1 MPNNI
6 LHDEDHIQSR
16 SIAVITCSTRPSRIG
31 HLIAQHVM
39 VQLDSHLSK
48 LGRNNLH
55 LSSIDMLS
63 HPLPL
68 LDEPGIPSKYPA
80 TNPTSHYTKAHT
92 RDWSLEILKHSAFIF
107 VIPQYNWGYP
117 AVIKNAMDYLYHEWA
132 GKPVFVVSYGGHGGG
147 KAAAQLVQVCQGLRM
162 KPLSQTVGY
171 RIDLVE
177 SSKLLESGKFSS
189 ERLQIWKSEIVED
202 ELQARF
208 LELVESMQ

>member
-1 MPNNI
+1 MSTNN
-6 LHDEDHIQSR
+6 LHDEYHRASK

-31 HLIAQHVM
+31 HLIAQHVI
-39 VQLDSHLSK
+39 VELSCHLSK
-48 LGRNNLH
+48 LDRNDLH

-63 HPLPL
+63 HVLPF
-68 LDEPGIPSKYPA
+68 LDEPGVPSKLPA
-80 TNPTSHYTKAHT
+80 ANPTPHYTKAHT
-92 RDWSLEILKHSAFIF
+92 REWSIEVLKHSAFIF

-162 KPLSQTVGY
+162 RPLSQTVGY
-171 RIDLVE
+171 RINLEE
-177 SSKLLESGKFSS
+177 SCQHLKSGEFSS
-189 ERLQIWKSEIVED
+189 ERLQIWKSDNVED

-208 LELVESMQ
+208 LELVELM